1 MNKFF
6 YSIADF
12 FGYIFDFMPSIGNK
26 INYFYIVVILTF
38 LVVWT
43 LKMIKH
49 KKDGQ
54 EHSSS

>member
-1 MNKFF
+1 MDKLF
-6 YSIADF
+6 YGIGDF

-54 EHSSS
+54 

>member
-6 YSIADF
+6 YGIANF
-12 FGYIFDFMPSIGNK
+12 FGYIFDFMPTIGNK
-26 INYFYIVVILTF
+26 INYFYVLVIFTF
-38 LVVWT
+38 LVVWA